1 MHAMTEANPRVDAW
15 MTRQKAWPAECA
27 ALREVA
33 QASGLTEGFKWGQPC
48 YTLDGRNVV
57 LIHGFKEYCALLFF
71 KGALMKDP
79 KSLLIRQTEHVQS
92 ARQIRFT
99 GLAQIEA
106 LRHDLTAY
114 VREAIAVEKS
124 GAKIERKTTDQFP
137 MPEELAARLDADFAL
152 KTAFHALTPGRQR
165 GYLLHFASAKQAKTR
180 EARIDKCAPRILAGK
195 GLDD

>member
-1 MHAMTEANPRVDAW
+1 MNDNNPKVDAW
-15 MTRQKAWPAECA
+15 MAREKSWPAECA
-27 ALREVA
+27 ALRAIA
-33 QASGLTEGFKWGQPC
+33 QASGLTENFKWGQPC
-48 YTLDGRNVV
+48 YTLDGRNIV

-79 KSLLIRQTEHVQS
+79 KGLLIRQTDNVQS

-99 GLAQIEA
+99 ELAQIEA
-106 LRHDLTAY
+106 LRDDLKTY
-114 VREAIAVEKS
+114 IEDAIAVETS
-124 GAKIERKTTDQFP
+124 GAKIERKTTAQFP

-165 GYLLHFASAKQAKTR
+165 GYLLHIASAKQAKTR
-180 EARIDKCAPRILAGK
+180 EARIDKCAPKMLAGK

>member
-1 MHAMTEANPRVDAW
+1 MTEANPKVDAW
-15 MTRQKAWPAECA
+15 MARETRWPAECK
-27 ALREVA
+27 ALRAIA
-33 QASGLTEGFKWGQPC
+33 QASGLTEDFKWGQPC
-48 YTLDGRNVV
+48 YTLDGRNIV
-57 LIHGFKEYCALLFF
+57 LIHGFKDYCALLFF
-71 KGALMKDP
+71 KGALMKDT
-79 KSLLIRQTEHVQS
+79 KGLLIQQTDNVQS

-106 LRHDLTAY
+106 MRDDLKAY
-114 VREAIAVEKS
+114 IEAAIAVETS
-124 GAKIERKTTDQFP
+124 GAKIARKTTEQFP

-180 EARIDKCAPRILAGK
+180 EARIDKCAPKILAGK

>member
-1 MHAMTEANPRVDAW
+1 MSDNNPKVDAW
-15 MTRQKAWPAECA
+15 ITRAGRWRSECE
-27 ALREVA
+27 ALRTLA
-33 QASGLTEGFKWGQPC
+33 QGSGLSEDFKWGQPC
-48 YTLDGRNVV
+48 YTLDGRNIV

-79 KSLLIRQTEHVQS
+79 KGLLIRQTDNVQS

-99 GLAQIEA
+99 DLAQIEA
-106 LRHDLTAY
+106 LRDDLKAY
-114 VREAIAVEKS
+114 IEDAIAVETS
-124 GAKIERKTTDQFP
+124 GAKIERKTTEQFP

-165 GYLLHFASAKQAKTR
+165 GYLLHVASAKQAKTR
-180 EARIDKCAPRILAGK
+180 ESRIDKCAPRILAGK